1 MHTVR
6 GDTGAEA
13 AFHFLSQALSVATQN
28 SSPAVI
34 VSVDIHEFNLNVSEI
49 FLSKQRWGCGAGYL
63 SASIKVCPICLFS
76 SKLLLSSQ
84 TYRWHNCMWFFI
96 SVPLLNECFTAGGV
110 THSFQVRKWF
120 FLWSVEVTVLFG
132 GHWIPFLYVCVFF
145 FYLKPKSVS
154 SLMQRPWVSLLLYLC
169 TASTSRPFM
178 WLFSSFILHWWSSSL
193 KVLLRQWAPGLH
205 FLKIL
210 RWQCHALL
218 FKKIP
223 HHAFQLYCFTMK

>member
-34 VSVDIHEFNLNVSEI
+34 VSVYIHEFNLNVSEI

-84 TYRWHNCMWFFI
+84 TYRWYNCMWFFI

-132 GHWIPFLYVCVFF
+132 GHWIPYLYVCVFF
-145 FYLKPKSVS
+145 FLSQAKICKLLDAA
-154 SLMQRPWVSLLLYLC
+154 SLSI
-169 TASTSRPFM
+169 TAVVFLHCINIEAIYVTFFQFYFALMEFQFKGVITAMSARVT
-178 WLFSSFILHWWSSSL
+178 FS
-193 KVLLRQWAPGLH
+193 
-205 FLKIL
+205 
-210 RWQCHALL
+210 
-218 FKKIP
+218 
-223 HHAFQLYCFTMK
+223 